1 MIKSQ
6 RRRKTNTEEE
16 KLKMGNDKNYQVGM
30 VLDDLSLD
38 ELEKTIGILK
48 GEISRLESELIKK
61 SATLSAAEGA
71 FKL

>member
-1 MIKSQ
+1 
-6 RRRKTNTEEE
+6 
-16 KLKMGNDKNYQVGM
+16 MGESKNYEVGM

-38 ELEKTIGILK
+38 ELEKTIQVLK
-48 GEISRLESELIKK
+48 NEIERLESEITKK

>member
-1 MIKSQ
+1 MS
-6 RRRKTNTEEE
+6 
-16 KLKMGNDKNYQVGM
+16 NDKNYQVGM

-38 ELEKTIGILK
+38 ELGKTIEVLK
-48 GEISRLESELIKK
+48 SEIERLESEIIKK